1 MQSTKVSSR
10 AAERLILEIRTRICA
25 GETYYCSCSADLL
38 LTPEHNQYFP
48 IPSLYLYRRYTEGI
62 PNKHHFNYAQYSTQK
77 SSHTPTIFWRIRQG
91 IAHYGSVCKSRTWVL
106 FGRKTSQRDY
116 CWKKIASGELRQ
128 QKIDFITTFAVSFE
142 GYGTYT
148 KGIQNVGANLTPVIN
163 QLNLNFNLSQDRSL
177 RC

>member
-1 MQSTKVSSR
+1 MPPIFKSIYT
-10 AAERLILEIRTRICA
+10 RLYVHRRIIEIA
-25 GETYYCSCSADLL
+25 GTLARWHTWSI
-38 LTPEHNQYFP
+38 NIFP

-106 FGRKTSQRDY
+106 SGRKTSQRDY
-116 CWKKIASGELRQ
+116 CRKKIASGELRQ

-148 KGIQNVGANLTPVIN
+148 KSIQNVGAYITPVIN